1 MKLDDVS
8 KLMEKA
14 GVPGREAYDLP
25 TTTKR
30 FPDGAFYRNEMS
42 GVEGPK
48 VLEALIDEKN
58 KRNIPIH
65 RLVSFVQGGTLFD
78 RKELRDYAQMAAEEK
93 MEVIA
98 IPGPRNAW
106 DIGRQYATS
115 EGSRCG
121 QHHRGSDEQRKVIAD
136 MLRMYDEGLRGF
148 MLVDE
153 SLVWLVKTMQDQ
165 GNFPKDIAIKLSV
178 WASISS
184 PAGGKMTEFLGASS
198 FNPPSD
204 MTLVQLASIRQ
215 ATSIAIDFYI
225 YCSNSFGGANRFYD
239 AAEVAR
245 IAGPCYFKFEPGVQL
260 GGDGLYQPWTSD
272 EEHIMLMRKKV
283 KWAQIVHEMIQ
294 ENNPDVILS
303 EQGPDDLCVPKV

>member
-1 MKLDDVS
+1 
-8 KLMEKA
+8 
-14 GVPGREAYDLP
+14 VPGRDGYDLP

-30 FPDGAFYRNEMS
+30 FPDGAFYRNEIS

-48 VLEALIDEKN
+48 SLESLIDEKR

-78 RKELRDYAQMAAEEK
+78 RQELRDYAQMAADEK

-106 DIGRQYATS
+106 DIGRQYATD

-136 MLRMYDEGLRGF
+136 MMRMYDEGLRGF

-153 SLVWLVKTMQDQ
+153 SLVWLIQIMQEQ

-184 PAGGKMTEFLGASS
+184 PAGGKMIESMGVSS

-204 MTLVQLASIRQ
+204 MTLPHLASIRK
-215 ATSIAIDFYI
+215 ATSIPIDFYI
-225 YCSNSFGGANRFYD
+225 YCSLSFGGSNRFYD

-245 IAGPCYFKFEPGVQL
+245 VMGPCYFKFEPGVKL
-260 GGDGLYQPWTSD
+260 GGDGIYQPWVNDS
-272 EEHIMLMRKKV
+272 EHDMLIRKKV

-294 ENNPDVILS
+294 ENNPEVTLS
-303 EQGPDDLCVPKV
+303 EQGPKDLCIPVI